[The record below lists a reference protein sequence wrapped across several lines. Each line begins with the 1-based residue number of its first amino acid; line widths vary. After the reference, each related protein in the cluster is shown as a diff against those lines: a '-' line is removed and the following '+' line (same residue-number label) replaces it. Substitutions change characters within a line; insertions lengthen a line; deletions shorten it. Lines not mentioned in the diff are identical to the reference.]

1 VVGDLNGDGKPDV
14 VVIYFAGEST
24 LSVFLNT
31 TVVTD
36 TTPPR
41 ITVVARP
48 RVLWPPNGKMIP
60 VVFSGKITD
69 AGSGVDSQSVRFTA
83 VDEYGRI
90 QSSGSIDL
98 GHDGSYSISA
108 LLKASRKGND
118 RDGRSYTM
126 IISAKDRVGNF
137 ASAQT
142 FVRVPHDRHR

>member
-1 VVGDLNGDGKPDV
+1 VGGGLPILSILSGNGDGTFAEKQDFPALTSLESLVVGDLNGDGKPDV

-60 VVFSGKITD
+60 VVFPAKSLMPDPGLTHKVSDSLPLMST
-69 AGSGVDSQSVRFTA
+69 AGFSPQEASILVMTGATRF
-83 VDEYGRI
+83 R
-90 QSSGSIDL
+90 L
-98 GHDGSYSISA
+98 C
-108 LLKASRKGND
+108 
-118 RDGRSYTM
+118 
-126 IISAKDRVGNF
+126 
-137 ASAQT
+137 
-142 FVRVPHDRHR
+142 